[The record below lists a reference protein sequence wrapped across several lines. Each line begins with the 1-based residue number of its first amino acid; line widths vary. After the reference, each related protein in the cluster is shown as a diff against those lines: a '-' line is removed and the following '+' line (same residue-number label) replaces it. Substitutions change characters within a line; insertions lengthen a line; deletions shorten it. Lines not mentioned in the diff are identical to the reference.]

1 MELNEK
7 IFSLYKRCYPKFQI
21 VNYISAKT
29 SDQIAKICPK
39 AGGDFTILTI
49 FFKRFRTEIN
59 FAEAVIQECL
69 E

>member
-29 SDQIAKICPK
+29 SDRPGDQIAKICPK

-59 FAEAVIQECL
+59 FAEAVI
-69 E
+69 

>member
-29 SDQIAKICPK
+29 SDRPGDQIAKICPNTQ
-39 AGGDFTILTI
+39 AYFTTLTI

-59 FAEAVIQECL
+59 FAEAVI
-69 E
+69 